1 MPQLWNP
8 YCRTW
13 LRNSQQV
20 LSKRGD
26 QFSQPHHS
34 LQRQIEQ
41 KRAKLAV
48 GEVLE
53 QAGPSNVKDLR
64 SPLPIEAFTTP
75 LDGIL
80 NLTTVP
86 PGAVEQ
92 QVLLSNGPQ
101 GSPSQPSNAWL
112 DSRASEMFLRTAQL
126 QKGKKTLRLTLQT
139 MFFLRTK
146 NKHQQTV
153 ETPDQQYHMAKKSF
167 NFAVGGWKYLHFL

>member
-1 MPQLWNP
+1 M
-8 YCRTW
+8 
-13 LRNSQQV
+13 
-20 LSKRGD
+20 
-26 QFSQPHHS
+26 
-34 LQRQIEQ
+34 
-41 KRAKLAV
+41 AA

-92 QVLLSNGPQ
+92 QVLLSNGLQ

-126 QKGKKTLRLTLQT
+126 QKGKKTLRLT
-139 MFFLRTK
+139 F
-146 NKHQQTV
+146 
-153 ETPDQQYHMAKKSF
+153 
-167 NFAVGGWKYLHFL
+167 